1 MPTFPRLR
9 TFLHAHR
16 RTCTS
21 LGLSVLIHVLILIGA
36 GIGAMQSPKGD
47 MSNDKTLFVTL
58 TSGTKKTE
66 TAHTPQR
73 ANTRPRQNKTIRIA
87 TPSPKTTTPTQTGTF
102 NMTVADTYHVKA
114 EAQAPA
120 NNVPENRQETAAPS
134 SAADTQAPTTGSPT
148 NQAAPQGTGHHTAGA
163 NTRPDYLDNPAPTY
177 PALARRLGQEGTVL
191 LRVDVDAK
199 GKPTRVTVQKSS
211 GFSLLDTTAIQAVKR
226 WKFKPAQVAFF
237 TVGSTVDVP
246 ITFRLAPE
254 P

>member
-1 MPTFPRLR
+1 
-9 TFLHAHR
+9 
-16 RTCTS
+16 
-21 LGLSVLIHVLILIGA
+21 
-36 GIGAMQSPKGD
+36 MQSPKGD
-47 MSNDKTLFVTL
+47 MSNGKTLFVNL

-66 TAHTPQR
+66 TTNIPQR
-73 ANTRPRQNKTIRIA
+73 AKTRPRQNKTIRIA
-87 TPSPKTTTPTQTGTF
+87 TPSPKTTIPTQTGTF
-102 NMTVADTYHVKA
+102 NMTVADTYPVQA
-114 EAQAPA
+114 EAQAPE
-120 NNVPENRQETAAPS
+120 NNVPESLQETAAPS
-134 SAADTQAPTTGSPT
+134 SAADTQAPTTGSTT
-148 NQAAPQGTGHHTAGA
+148 NQASPSGTGQLTAGI

-199 GKPTRVTVQKSS
+199 GKPTRVILQKSS

-254 P
+254 H